1 MASAKPPSMGV
12 TLGGRSVAEGQPETA
27 MAEDEVVDEDEE
39 ELKKALALSKQDME
53 VEDEEADLRRAIQL
67 SMQGTKSLY

>member
-1 MASAKPPSMGV
+1 MPLTMPTT
-12 TLGGRSVAEGQPETA
+12 TLSSRSVATGQPETA
-27 MAEDEVVDEDEE
+27 EAVEDVVVEEDDEE

-67 SMQGTKSLY
+67 SMQGTGSAN

>member
-27 MAEDEVVDEDEE
+27 MAVEDEVVDEDEE

-67 SMQGTKSLY
+67 NVFPLLR